1 MAEWER
7 IVSNEAQYTGRR
19 ITVLK
24 QRIALPDGSIHD
36 RDIVQHPHA
45 AVIAA
50 LDDEGKVLFV
60 QQHRTAVGEVLTEL
74 PAGGIDPG
82 EDPDAAAE
90 RELREETGYRAERMR
105 KVGEFWTMPGLATE
119 LMHAYVADSL
129 VHDPLEGDTDEII
142 ELIRVPFDEAAQQAR
157 SGRLKDGKSIA
168 TLLMAAPLV
177 RDGRLLL

>member
-7 IVSNEAQYTGRR
+7 IVSNEVQYKGRR

-50 LDDEGKVLFV
+50 LDNEGNVLFV

-74 PAGGIDPG
+74 PAGGIDAG
-82 EDPDAAAE
+82 EDPDTAAE
-90 RELREETGYRAERMR
+90 RELREETGYRADRIR

-142 ELIRVPFDEAAQQAR
+142 DVIRIPFGVAAQRAR
-157 SGRLKDGKSIA
+157 SGQLKDGKSIA
-168 TLLMAAPLV
+168 ALLMAAPLV
-177 RDGRLLL
+177 RDGRLRL